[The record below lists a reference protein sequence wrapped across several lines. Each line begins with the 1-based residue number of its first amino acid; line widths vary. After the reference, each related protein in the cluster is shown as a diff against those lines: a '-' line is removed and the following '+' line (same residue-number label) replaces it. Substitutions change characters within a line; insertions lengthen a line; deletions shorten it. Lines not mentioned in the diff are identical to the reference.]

1 MGKKDGG
8 DPETGGGGG
17 QRAAVGGRRFYHADP
32 GAICGLRRNEDD
44 HKNLSAQPLQAE
56 KDGDLSHDTH
66 AEPGRDP
73 LYRRSRR
80 PAGASDPGGGD
91 QDPGLPWD

>member
-32 GAICGLRRNEDD
+32 GAICGL
-44 HKNLSAQPLQAE
+44 S
-56 KDGDLSHDTH
+56 
-66 AEPGRDP
+66 
-73 LYRRSRR
+73 
-80 PAGASDPGGGD
+80 PAKKC
-91 QDPGLPWD
+91 QEVI